1 MMMTTTKKNKSPLF
15 SFFCIKL
22 YVDDFT
28 LIKQENNAP
37 YEFNI
42 DTTKYSVMAAT
53 HIESSSQRQF
63 RQPNYQ
69 NCKCGIQ

>member
-1 MMMTTTKKNKSPLF
+1 M
-15 SFFCIKL
+15 
-22 YVDDFT
+22 YVDDST

-53 HIESSSQRQF
+53 QHIESSSQRQF

-69 NCKCGIQ
+69 KNCKCSIQ